1 MNPYGAD
8 WFAMG
13 YQDGYAEHWWPTAED
28 DLDDADLQAYT
39 DGYRAGLSEREAD
52 W

>member
-1 MNPYGAD
+1 MSPYEAD

-13 YQDGYAEHWWPTAED
+13 YQDGYAEHWWPHTD